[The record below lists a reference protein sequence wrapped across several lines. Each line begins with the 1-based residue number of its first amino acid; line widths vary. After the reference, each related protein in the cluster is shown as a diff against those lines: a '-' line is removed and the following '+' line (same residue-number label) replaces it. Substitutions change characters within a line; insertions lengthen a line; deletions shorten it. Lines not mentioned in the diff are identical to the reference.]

1 MSLSPALTPDDVD
14 APHIA
19 SIVEQFHGPW
29 RGRGTTADT
38 KLSKF
43 QEVRVSRSAS
53 VAFRVYF
60 VCFFREQR
68 KNSPGHLVYLVPREC
83 LIRRDGRQFAL
94 LSRLR

>member
-43 QEVRVSRSAS
+43 QEVRVSRSARL
-53 VAFRVYF
+53 VF
-60 VCFFREQR
+60 VCTSFVFFA
-68 KNSPGHLVYLVPREC
+68 NN
-83 LIRRDGRQFAL
+83 GRTVQVI
-94 LSRLR
+94 